1 MINVTV
7 NMQELQIN
15 LATHKLVARQAEVNI
30 IKGARV
36 LRVPP
41 HEPHAR
47 VLRVPLMNLMHGC
60 CEFPS

>member
-15 LATHKLVARQAEVNI
+15 LATPKLVPRQADVNI
-30 IKGARV
+30 IKGAR
-36 LRVPP
+36 L
-41 HEPHAR
+41 
-47 VLRVPLMNLMHGC
+47 LRVPLMNLMHGC